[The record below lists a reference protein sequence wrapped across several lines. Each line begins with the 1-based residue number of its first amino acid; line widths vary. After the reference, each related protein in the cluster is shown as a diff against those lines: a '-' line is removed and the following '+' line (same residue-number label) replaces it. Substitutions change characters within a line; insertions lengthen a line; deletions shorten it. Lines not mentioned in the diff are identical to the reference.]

1 MENQSG
7 RSSETLREKLGRA
20 ALSRWKLE
28 TATKAIGIMGLRR
41 QQQMAEQNQ
50 EAENRAIRQKM
61 WGNDGKPECEE
72 DMGHMYLGDVT
83 HQYMPSQQQ
92 PQKSGIGPLLAA
104 GLGMLGP
111 AGAIGGYFLN
121 QMLEQKPAPAPAPQV
136 QQIQNT
142 ENLGMRLLRE
152 SDLQSPFD
160 VDK

>member
-1 MENQSG
+1 MG
-7 RSSETLREKLGRA
+7 RKHLDAYRRAGLGMQQASESDEMKITSA
-20 ALSRWKLE
+20 
-28 TATKAIGIMGLRR
+28 
-41 QQQMAEQNQ
+41 
-50 EAENRAIRQKM
+50 
-61 WGNDGKPECEE
+61 
-72 DMGHMYLGDVT
+72 GDV
-83 HQYMPSQQQ
+83 HYYSPPQQIPQQ
-92 PQKSGIGPLLAA
+92 PQKSSGIGPLLAA

-121 QMLEQKPAPAPAPQV
+121 QMLEQKPAPTPAPQV